1 MWTLK
6 VGRQLNISELTA
18 RKATISFADNPLQRA
33 AQYDSDLCIDN
44 STILNTAKSNT
55 IIFSLQKEISSPSIE
70 THGATVSHHNTV
82 KLLGVLYDSHLKFS
96 DQVDWAI
103 EKTRSTVHAI
113 TKLKKA
119 GVCAHSST
127 MICKARILSIQTCAA
142 PSWDPFIGKNDRKK
156 LENHQKCAYAS
167 FYPTSNTTK
176 IANMT

>member
-1 MWTLK
+1 MDTESGKTTL
-6 VGRQLNISELTA
+6 RQGVNISELTA

-33 AQYDSDLCIDN
+33 AQYDSDLCKDN

-70 THGATVSHHNTV
+70 THGATISHHNTV

-96 DQVDWAI
+96 DQVDLTI

-119 GVCAHSST
+119 GVRAHSST

-142 PSWDPFIGKNDRKK
+142 PSWVPFIGKNDRKK
-156 LENHQKCAYAS
+156 LENHQKMCLCLILPNIEHY
-167 FYPTSNTTK
+167 
-176 IANMT
+176 